1 MLSCHAEKYFSK
13 HNVCSVASCVFDS
26 LASTSDIASGQ
37 VEHSERMPPVSPS
50 LAPGEQLDRSALPS
64 VKAGVSVNHWYK
76 VPNWLAGRWHKDTQ
90 TDYYRYNYA
99 THQTDVTTRVEEAK
113 SDGIWGTQI
122 DDQGQIWQFDTAPF
136 VTSVDAGDQT
146 VLQIV
151 KTSEPVEVSD
161 SHFVRRTVDTQVRI
175 DKATNTISSVET
187 GEQFSSYLPESEGLI
202 KRESSSKVFDRFGQA
217 VVLGKSFSYEQ
228 KTEAF
233 VPQNFY
239 QGQDLRPLFK
249 QFIDSQKQSTPKGA
263 TSNLERYNLSKLRT
277 NDVLARNARD

>member
-1 MLSCHAEKYFSK
+1 M
-13 HNVCSVASCVFDS
+13 
-26 LASTSDIASGQ
+26 
-37 VEHSERMPPVSPS
+37 
-50 LAPGEQLDRSALPS
+50 
-64 VKAGVSVNHWYK
+64 AG
-76 VPNWLAGRWHKDTQ
+76 GCWHKDTQ

-99 THQTDVTTRVEEAK
+99 TRQTDITTRVEEAK

-136 VTSVDAGDQT
+136 VTSVDAGEQI

-239 QGQDLRPLFK
+239 QGQDLRPLLNN
-249 QFIDSQKQSTPKGA
+249 SL
-263 TSNLERYNLSKLRT
+263 NL
-277 NDVLARNARD
+277 